1 MDLICFVYVF
11 HPCIVKKRFEMHVY
25 IDLLGIFN
33 TISRNVKNISQLFIK
48 NHCMQIKILHNSI
61 KFYLPRLEGYSE
73 IVRTIADEY
82 GNMSLIEFD
91 GYFEGKLEPVKYTRV
106 EVHTDEV
113 DEEKIISFADRIRI
127 KLKQTSL
134 AYEFN
139 NRLVLIS
146 Q

>member
-1 MDLICFVYVF
+1 
-11 HPCIVKKRFEMHVY
+11 
-25 IDLLGIFN
+25 
-33 TISRNVKNISQLFIK
+33 
-48 NHCMQIKILHNSI
+48 MQIKVLQNSV

-106 EVHTDEV
+106 EVHTGV
-113 DEEKIISFADRIRI
+113 IDEERIISFADKIRI

-134 AYEFN
+134 AFEFN
-139 NRLVLIS
+139 NRLILVS
-146 Q
+146 